1 MVAAEDEK
9 KDAPA
14 AKADDNNNNT
24 NNNGQKY
31 GKDIFNANDKNETWY
46 HELIEDG
53 LALSYRVD
61 QVYHRGKSEFQEIE
75 VVQTTPFGRLL
86 VTDGL
91 MQSSECDEVVY
102 HEALVH
108 PAMTLHEN
116 PKRVFIAGGGEGAT
130 MREVLR
136 HPSVEEC
143 VMVDIDGVL
152 VEQCREHCPFYNDN
166 AYDDPRA
173 KLVIGD
179 AKKGLED
186 YPEGS
191 FDVIVMDLSDPLDGG
206 PCYQL
211 YTTSFYETAKSKLKP
226 NGILVTQSGCASVR
240 DAQFVWSPIHNTLK
254 QVFDNVSGY
263 TMCVPSFTSEWGF
276 NIASLDPAKPNL
288 REKGMNEVDERLK
301 ERKLDTALQ
310 FYDSISHARMFSP
323 PKQLRKLLAEE
334 TRVMT
339 VENPLFMCTTD
350 THVGLFEKK

>member
-1 MVAAEDEK
+1 M
-9 KDAPA
+9 
-14 AKADDNNNNT
+14 
-24 NNNGQKY
+24 
-31 GKDIFNANDKNETWY
+31 
-46 HELIEDG
+46 
-53 LALSYRVD
+53 
-61 QVYHRGKSEFQEIE
+61 
-75 VVQTTPFGRLL
+75 QTTPFGRLL

-179 AKKGLED
+179 AKKGLERLPRRIVRC
-186 YPEGS
+186 YHYGFIRPVGRRS
-191 FDVIVMDLSDPLDGG
+191 VLPALHDVVLRNREIEI
-206 PCYQL
+206 
-211 YTTSFYETAKSKLKP
+211 ETERYFSYAKWMRI
-226 NGILVTQSGCASVR
+226 GQRRAMV
-240 DAQFVWSPIHNTLK
+240 VWSPIHNTLK

-288 REKGMNEVDERLK
+288 REKGMSEVDERLK
-301 ERKLDTALQ
+301 ERKLDTAALQ
-310 FYDSISHARMFSP
+310 FTIPSRTLECLARRSS
-323 PKQLRKLLAEE
+323 
-334 TRVMT
+334 
-339 VENPLFMCTTD
+339 
-350 THVGLFEKK
+350 

>member
-14 AKADDNNNNT
+14 AKADDNTDNTT

-143 VMVDIDGVL
+143 VMVDIDGIL

-191 FDVIVMDLSDPLDGG
+191 FDVIVMDLSL
-206 PCYQL
+206 
-211 YTTSFYETAKSKLKP
+211 
-226 NGILVTQSGCASVR
+226 
-240 DAQFVWSPIHNTLK
+240 IH
-254 QVFDNVSGY
+254 
-263 TMCVPSFTSEWGF
+263 
-276 NIASLDPAKPNL
+276 I
-288 REKGMNEVDERLK
+288 
-301 ERKLDTALQ
+301 
-310 FYDSISHARMFSP
+310 
-323 PKQLRKLLAEE
+323 
-334 TRVMT
+334 
-339 VENPLFMCTTD
+339 
-350 THVGLFEKK
+350 

>member
-1 MVAAEDEK
+1 
-9 KDAPA
+9 
-14 AKADDNNNNT
+14 
-24 NNNGQKY
+24 
-31 GKDIFNANDKNETWY
+31 
-46 HELIEDG
+46 
-53 LALSYRVD
+53 
-61 QVYHRGKSEFQEIE
+61 
-75 VVQTTPFGRLL
+75 
-86 VTDGL
+86 
-91 MQSSECDEVVY
+91 
-102 HEALVH
+102 
-108 PAMTLHEN
+108 
-116 PKRVFIAGGGEGAT
+116 
-130 MREVLR
+130 
-136 HPSVEEC
+136 
-143 VMVDIDGVL
+143 MVDIDGVL